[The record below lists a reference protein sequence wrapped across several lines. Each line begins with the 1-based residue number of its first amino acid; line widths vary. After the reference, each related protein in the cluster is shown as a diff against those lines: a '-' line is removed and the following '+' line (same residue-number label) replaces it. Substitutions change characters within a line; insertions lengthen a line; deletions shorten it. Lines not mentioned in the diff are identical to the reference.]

1 MDRPLR
7 VVLLLRFLS
16 IATIPVSLANGN
28 LGVPYCKEIERRA
41 LLTFKQDLNDSSNQ
55 LMSWDGEGDCCNWA
69 GVVCHNLT
77 GHVRELRLG
86 NYYLAGKLNPSLL
99 NLKNLHYLDLSN
111 NDFEGRQ
118 IPNFFGSLASLRHLD
133 LSQADFQGIIPPQLG
148 NLSNL
153 RYLDLHDNY
162 FEVKN
167 LQWISD
173 LSLLQHLDMSGIN
186 LREARD
192 WLRGTNI
199 LPSSLEYLNMSNC
212 GLNQIP
218 GGIANITTLK
228 VLNLEAN
235 SLSSTIPE
243 WLYSFSH
250 LESLFL
256 SHNGLSGEISSSIGN
271 LTNIVNLDLYG
282 NQLEGQIPN
291 SLGKLCKLMV
301 LDLSRNHVRGRV
313 SEILESLSRCNS
325 SQLESLSLS
334 YNNLSGP
341 LTEELGK
348 FKALT
353 VLDLSSN
360 SISGPIPMSL
370 GNLSFL
376 EQLRIHNNSFKD
388 VVSEVHFAN
397 LARLVKLYANK
408 NSLTLKTSRDWLPPF
423 QLQILFLDSWDLGP
437 ELPMWLQRQ
446 TQLQY
451 LSIFDTRISGTI
463 PTWFWNFSSHLRFV
477 DLSQNQLSGEV
488 PNIVGA
494 PIDVIDLSS
503 NNFSGSLPLV
513 SSTVD
518 VLDLSNSSF
527 SGSIF
532 HFFCDSMDGPKQ
544 LRILYL
550 ENNRLAGEIPDCW
563 ENWKKLIV
571 LNLDNNNFIGNIPI
585 SIGHLL
591 FLQSLHLR
599 NNHLSGELPTS
610 LQNCKDL
617 LVVDLG
623 ENKFT
628 GSIPKW
634 IGESNSN
641 LIVLSLRSTKL
652 HGDIPHELCNLVNLQ
667 ILDLAHN
674 SLSGTIPRCF
684 DSFSAM
690 VSLSNSGG
698 PISFFSYTYAS
709 SEKYMEN
716 AILVTKGRE
725 AKYGKFLTLVTSLDL
740 SDNMISGEIPQEL
753 TSLASLRWMNLS
765 RNLLNGKIPSKIG
778 DMGLLESLDL
788 SMNHLSGEIPPSMS
802 TLSFL
807 DDLNLSYNNLTG
819 QIPKST
825 QIQSFDQSRFIGNK
839 LCGLP
844 LNEIC
849 KENRVIPPVAVEK
862 HRGSHLVEDGWFYLS
877 LGLGF
882 MFGFWSVL
890 GSLLLNFPWSFAFS
904 QLLNNIVQR
913 FYS

>member
-1 MDRPLR
+1 ESKSISTSHANK
-7 VVLLLRFLS
+7 VV
-16 IATIPVSLANGN
+16 
-28 LGVPYCKEIERRA
+28 Y
-41 LLTFKQDLNDSSNQ
+41 
-55 LMSWDGEGDCCNWA
+55 
-69 GVVCHNLT
+69 HNLT
-77 GHVRELRLG
+77 SH
-86 NYYLAGKLNPSLL
+86 LNPSLL

-153 RYLDLHDNY
+153 CYLDLHDNY

-173 LSLLQHLDMSGIN
+173 LSLLQHLDMSV
-186 LREARD
+186 LA
-192 WLRGTNI
+192 I
-199 LPSSLEYLNMSNC
+199 LY
-212 GLNQIP
+212 
-218 GGIANITTLK
+218 
-228 VLNLEAN
+228 
-235 SLSSTIPE
+235 
-243 WLYSFSH
+243 
-250 LESLFL
+250 
-256 SHNGLSGEISSSIGN
+256 GEISSSIGN

-291 SLGKLCKLMV
+291 SLGNLCKLTV

-313 SEILESLSRCNS
+313 SEILESLSWCNS

-334 YNNLSGP
+334 SNNLSGH

-348 FKALT
+348 FRALT

-376 EQLRIHNNSFKD
+376 EQLRIHNNSFTG

-397 LARLVKLYANK
+397 LTRLVQLYANK
-408 NSLTLKTSRDWLPPF
+408 NSLTLKASRDWLPPF
-423 QLQILFLDSWDLGP
+423 LLQILFLDSWDLGP
-437 ELPMWLQRQ
+437 ELPMWLQRH

-451 LSIFDTRISGTI
+451 LSISDTRISGTI
-463 PTWFWNFSSHLRFV
+463 PTRFWNFSSQLRFV
-477 DLSQNQLSGEV
+477 DLSQNQLYGEV
-488 PNIVGA
+488 PNILGA
-494 PIDVIDLSS
+494 PLDVIDLSS

-532 HFFCDSMDGPKQ
+532 HFFCDSMDRPKQ

-550 ENNRLAGEIPDCW
+550 ENNNLAGEIP
-563 ENWKKLIV
+563 EILIV
-571 LNLDNNNFIGNIPI
+571 LNLDNISFIGNIPI

-599 NNHLSGELPTS
+599 NNHLSGE
-610 LQNCKDL
+610 
-617 LVVDLG
+617 
-623 ENKFT
+623 NKFT
-628 GSIPKW
+628 GSIQTW

-641 LIVLSLRSTKL
+641 LIILSLRSTML

-674 SLSGTIPRCF
+674 NLSGTIPRCF
-684 DSFSAM
+684 NSFSAM

-698 PISFFSYTYAS
+698 PISFFSYTYGS

-725 AKYGKFLTLVTSLDL
+725 LKYGKFLTLVTSLDL
-740 SDNMISGEIPQEL
+740 SDNMISGEIPQEVTSL
-753 TSLASLRWMNLS
+753 TSLLFLNLS
-765 RNLLNGKIPSKIG
+765 RNHLTGKIPSKIG
-778 DMGLLESLDL
+778 DMGSLESLDL

-802 TLSFL
+802 TLTFL
-807 DDLNLSYNNLTG
+807 ADLNLSYNNLTG

-825 QIQSFDQSRFIGNK
+825 QIQGFDQSRFIGNK

-844 LNEIC
+844 LNESC
-849 KENRVIPPVAVEK
+849 KANWVIPPVAVKK

-904 QLLNNIVQR
+904 QLLNSIVQR
-913 FYS
+913 LNG